1 MTNSLGRIDHICLR
15 GEVDDYMSWT
25 LSKDRVF
32 SVKSCRGACWNGV
45 ETDGIWI
52 HIWKLHIPS
61 KVVFFLGTAIKARLP
76 TMDLLQRR
84 D

>member
-1 MTNSLGRIDHICLR
+1 MIGKLMMANLLGRMDHIRLR

-25 LSKDRVF
+25 FSKNGVF
-32 SVKSCRGACWNGV
+32 SVKYCRRAYWNGV
-45 ETDGIWI
+45 ETDGIST

-61 KVVFFLGTAIKARLP
+61 KVV
-76 TMDLLQRR
+76 DR